1 MSKKAKQHKATVPGN
16 GLAVNVLGNSKEEL
30 NQALKTW
37 KRKLKNAGVIE
48 TCQERREFI
57 KPSVINR
64 AKMITA
70 KFIQQVRD
78 KREKL
83 Y

>member
-16 GLAVNVLGNSKEEL
+16 GMAVNVLGNTKEEL

-37 KRKLKNAGVIE
+37 KRKIKNAGIIE
-48 TCQERREFI
+48 TCQSKREFN

-64 AKMITA
+64 AKLINA
-70 KFIQQVRD
+70 KFIQYIRD
-78 KREKL
+78 QREKL
-83 Y
+83 